1 MIEGRRGPSVL
12 PLGVLR
18 LGVLVL
24 CTSFGCAAGV
34 GRYRLPAEEAIAAQY
49 EIPGAGPQFERGRPN
64 VVLDGLNHYVLS
76 LPAKLM
82 LWDWQVLD
90 HEFPPESER
99 LVRSYL
105 ETNRMRGVKVRHNQ
119 YAPFAE
125 FGRLVANEEVGA
137 GYRYTLGIF
146 SWLRYTLLPDR
157 LFAGL
162 PIIGGGDHFNPFS
175 NTVNV
180 YSSDP
185 GVLLHET
192 GHAKD
197 YLKARWKGTRM
208 GLLRLV
214 PFVDLWQEAVAT
226 DDAIGFLKCER
237 EIEAE
242 IDAYKVLFPAYATY
256 ISGYVGAEAQLPLL
270 IGGHV
275 AGRIQ
280 ASRRNR
286 AVERAY
292 VVDDGPYARE
302 VLGRGFCAAPPDA
315 MDPLAEEASSV
326 SRPAPAAP

>member
-1 MIEGRRGPSVL
+1 MRGTTNRRRVAGLACLLLIS
-12 PLGVLR
+12 GA
-18 LGVLVL
+18 
-24 CTSFGCAAGV
+24 GCSAGV
-34 GRYRLPAEEAIAAQY
+34 GGYRLPSDEVVAAQY
-49 EIPGAGPQFERGRPN
+49 EIPEAGPQFERGQPN

-90 HEFPPESER
+90 HELPPESEQLMR
-99 LVRSYL
+99 RYL

-119 YAPFAE
+119 YAPLAE
-125 FGRLVANEEVGA
+125 FGRLVANKEVGA
-137 GYRYTLGIF
+137 GYRYTLGLV
-146 SWLRYTLLPDR
+146 SWLRYTFLPDR
-157 LFAGL
+157 LLAGL

-180 YSSDP
+180 FSSDP

-197 YLKARWKGTRM
+197 YLNARWKGTQM

-237 EIEAE
+237 EVEAE

-256 ISGYVGAEAQLPLL
+256 ISGYIGAEAQLPLL
-270 IGGHV
+270 LGGHV
-275 AGRIQ
+275 AGRLQ
-280 ASRRNR
+280 ASRRHR

-302 VLGRGFCAAPPDA
+302 VLGSGFCAPPPDA
-315 MDPLAEEASSV
+315 IDPPAESIPGSPE
-326 SRPAPAAP
+326 P